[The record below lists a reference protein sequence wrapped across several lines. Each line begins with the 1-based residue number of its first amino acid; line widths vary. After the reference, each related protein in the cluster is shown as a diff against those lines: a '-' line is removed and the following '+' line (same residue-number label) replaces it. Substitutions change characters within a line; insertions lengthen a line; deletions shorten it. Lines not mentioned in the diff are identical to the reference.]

1 MPSVQLAWKRRL
13 GQLYQWL
20 PTYGDRRVI
29 LIYHSI
35 GSTPFALPERAFR
48 AQIDWLIANAK
59 VVSLEKIL
67 DDSNPSGLVVAISF
81 DDGYQ
86 SIYKLVA
93 PILKQAE
100 LPASVYLNSM
110 WIGDEQRLPSDFNRG
125 HYPGEEFLLWNE
137 VVQLREFG
145 WTIGSHGADH
155 VDLTLL
161 PETEVFTQLTRSK
174 ATIEERLDSSC
185 IHFAYTWGHHN
196 RRVRAAVAECGYS
209 WAVAAVHGVVSPTV
223 DRYAV
228 PRIDIRNDYKLE
240 DFIAIVRGEWDYLR
254 LLQRTRRLLR

>member
-1 MPSVQLAWKRRL
+1 MASVQLAWKRRL
-13 GQLYQWL
+13 GQVYQWL
-20 PTYGDRRVI
+20 PRDSNRRVI

-35 GSTPFALPERAFR
+35 GPTPFGLPEGAFR

-67 DDSNPSGLVVAISF
+67 DDSKLAGLVVAISF
-81 DDGYQ
+81 DDGYH
-86 SIYKLVA
+86 SVGKLAA
-93 PILKQAE
+93 PILKEAG

-110 WIGDEQRLPSDFNRG
+110 WIGDGQRLPSDLYHG

-137 VVQLREFG
+137 VVQLRELD
-145 WTIGSHGADH
+145 WIIGSHGADH
-155 VDLTLL
+155 VDLTRL
-161 PETEVFTQLTRSK
+161 PETEVFRQLTRSK
-174 ATIEERLDSSC
+174 RSIEERLDTSC

-209 WAVAAVHGVVSPTV
+209 WAVAAVHGVVSPAV

-228 PRIDIRNDYKLE
+228 PRIDIRNDYDLE
-240 DFIAIVRGEWDYLR
+240 DFIAIIRGEWDYLR
-254 LLQRTRRLLR
+254 LLQRTKRLLR